1 MFRSILMVSLLIT
14 TGYAQADRSAWQ
26 DIPNTQARSTTA
38 SALSQYRALQL
49 DANLLR
55 TQLSNTTAT
64 TPVLIELP
72 LPDGDFIKLLAK
84 RTQILSDTLAQQYPD
99 IQTWSVTSPSSPTVS
114 GVINLSPSGFHAM
127 LILANGE
134 RIFIDPDQT
143 AATADNTQ
151 AAQRHLSF
159 SQSDNASAFKSDW
172 SCGAQSDM
180 QPEMHY
186 AGKSFTAMGNTS
198 NALQARP
205 EDAQTSANTVAAR
218 AGENLRT
225 YRIAVAATSEYVTAH
240 AGGNANAA
248 LANITASIARVNQI
262 YQRDLSI
269 RLQLVSGTNV
279 IGNFN
284 YTDSSAFTMMGQNQT
299 NLDAVIG
306 SANYDIGHV
315 FGTTGGGI
323 ATVGG
328 VCNNSNKA
336 RGVTGLPAN
345 ITGDAFNIDYVA
357 HEIGHQLSANH
368 TFNST
373 KNLCSGGRVS
383 SSAFEPGS
391 GNTIMSYA
399 GLCGADNLQ
408 NNSFAMFHSTSIAQI
423 TQFAH
428 SGLGSACGTTSTLSN
443 TNPVVNAGADYT
455 IPAFTPFTLT
465 PIANSD
471 ANGDTLSYSWEQ
483 IDVGTASAV
492 NVDTGNN
499 ALIRVKEPSNAP
511 SRTIPQISDL
521 INGTSN
527 YGEVTPATTR
537 VLNFRL
543 QARDGKGGIAH
554 DDIRV
559 NVHNTGAVF
568 EITAP
573 TSTTTLFPNAT
584 QNVQWNVADTNQAPI
599 NCSLVDIAVTTDGGS
614 TFSTLKASTPNDG
627 FESVNLP
634 STLGTSNHIRVK
646 CSNNI
651 FFALS
656 SGKPA
661 TGSQTTNSSS
671 DDSGS
676 SGGGGGSFPLSILL
690 LLSLVTYISR
700 FKPRFKPRFKQ
711 G

>member
-1 MFRSILMVSLLIT
+1 MFRSILMVNLLIM

-55 TQLSNTTAT
+55 TQLSNATAT

-72 LPDGDFIKLLAK
+72 LPDSDFITLLAK
-84 RTQILSDTLAQQYPD
+84 PTQILSDTLAQQYPD

-114 GVINLSPSGFHAM
+114 GVIDLSPSGFHAM

-134 RIFIDPDQT
+134 RVFIDPDQT
-143 AATADNTQ
+143 SPADNTQ

-159 SQSDNASAFKSDW
+159 SQSDNASAFKQDW

-180 QPEMHY
+180 QY
-186 AGKSFTAMGNTS
+186 AGKSFTTMGNTL

-248 LANITASIARVNQI
+248 LANIASSIARVNQI

-269 RLQLVSGTNV
+269 KLQLVSGTN
-279 IGNFN
+279 IIYTNSATDP
-284 YTDSSAFTMMGQNQT
+284 YTDNSAFTMMGQNQT
-299 NLDAVIG
+299 NLDTVIG

-328 VCNNSNKA
+328 VCNTSNKA

-373 KNLCSGGRVS
+373 KDVCSGGRVAG
-383 SSAFEPGS
+383 SAFEPGS

-408 NNSFAMFHSTSIAQI
+408 NNSFAMFHSTSIEQI

-428 SGLGSACGTTSTLSN
+428 NGLGNACGTTSTLSN
-443 TNPVVNAGADYT
+443 ANPVVNAGADYT

-483 IDVGTASAV
+483 IDAGTASAV

-499 ALIRVKEPSNAP
+499 ALIRVKEPTSSP

-554 DDIRV
+554 DDIHV

-568 EITAP
+568 GITAP
-573 TSTTTLFPNAT
+573 TSTTTLFPNTT
-584 QNVQWNVADTNQAPI
+584 QSVQWNVAGTNQAPI

-614 TFSTLKASTPNDG
+614 TFSPLKAGTPNDG

-634 STLGTSNHIRVK
+634 ATLGTSNQIRVK

-656 SGKPA
+656 SSNPA
-661 TGSQTTNSSS
+661 TSNQTTSSSSS

-676 SGGGGGSFPLSILL
+676 GGGGSFPLSILL
-690 LLSLVTYISR
+690 LLSLTTYIARS
-700 FKPRFKPRFKQ
+700 KQ